1 MNAKNQIQTLRLL
14 LLFLFKLAT
23 TTEACNITLT
33 TCKVT
38 SWPANSWS
46 VSSHASPLG
55 FFKRRWF
62 GRCTKQISDL
72 KEMMN
77 HGEISICSCISTIN
91 AVCELN
97 TPFIYGV
104 CISDLCNKQSQH
116 DNLKKQVSPGSKSNK
131 NNINNKNSATS
142 SVIITNTP
150 PTEHKTYIYKNII
163 YGAITVFTIILF
175 YIMWFQCKN
184 LAVCINR
191 WTPMAQQATQSAG
204 FNNKALTSDE
214 NNIELASNK
223 LPTYNSQ
230 RKPISTEIELN

>member
-1 MNAKNQIQTLRLL
+1 MNIQNNFLRILL
-14 LLFLFKLAT
+14 LPLINLVLTAKG
-23 TTEACNITLT
+23 CNITLT

-72 KEMMN
+72 KELMN
-77 HGEISICSCISTIN
+77 HGQISICSCISTIN
-91 AVCELN
+91 VVCELN

-104 CISDLCNKQSQH
+104 CISDLCNKQSHH
-116 DNLKKQVSPGSKSNK
+116 DNLKKQVSPGANVNK

-150 PTEHKTYIYKNII
+150 STEQEKQIQQYIV
-163 YGAITVFTIILF
+163 YGVISILVIILF
-175 YIMWFQCKN
+175 YILWFQCRN

-191 WTPMAQQATQSAG
+191 WTPMAQSATQSAG
-204 FNNKALTSDE
+204 FTNKSLSIDE
-214 NNIELASNK
+214 IKPELQNS
-223 LPTYNSQ
+223 LPTYNNSHH
-230 RKPISTEIELN
+230 KPVTTTEIELN

>member
-1 MNAKNQIQTLRLL
+1 MNAKNQIQTLQLL

-72 KEMMN
+72 KDLMS

-91 AVCELN
+91 AVCERN

-104 CISDLCNKQSQH
+104 CISDLCNKQSHH
-116 DNLKKQVSPGSKSNK
+116 DTLKKQVGANVNT
-131 NNINNKNSATS
+131 NNINNKNSASS

-150 PTEHKTYIYKNII
+150 STEHEKQVVQYIG
-163 YGAITVFTIILF
+163 YGVISIFVIILF
-175 YIMWFQCKN
+175 YILWSQCQN

-191 WTPMAQQATQSAG
+191 WTPMVAATQSAG
-204 FNNKALTSDE
+204 ITNKALSMNE
-214 NNIELASNK
+214 NQTELPIS
-223 LPTYNSQ
+223 LPTYKSSQ
-230 RKPISTEIELN
+230 NKPVSTNEIELN